1 MSMRTGQGSTL
12 LLRRTVP
19 RIAGNAQSAYIA
31 VHDARAFPVLLVST
45 PAPLRSGA
53 VTDPTSPVDVLLDA
67 AFRVFAAQGYRATRL
82 EDVAEAA
89 GVTKGAIYHYFNG
102 KEDLLRRAVQ
112 SRHRAMFAEIEAAL
126 VRERAPAAAKIRFV
140 LRKVW
145 LHWMV
150 PEWGQAFRLLVG
162 ELSIEFPALFRM
174 WAEEGPVHGWALVRQ
189 LIEEGVKG
197 GEFRADVDPEVAARL
212 VVSGLM
218 LQAALQVHLGL
229 AELAP
234 CDADRIFDS
243 AVELF
248 LHGLAVTHG
257 PPPRS

>member
-1 MSMRTGQGSTL
+1 MSM
-12 LLRRTVP
+12 
-19 RIAGNAQSAYIA
+19 SA
-31 VHDARAFPVLLVST
+31 SS
-45 PAPLRSGA
+45 RSGT
-53 VTDPTSPVDVLLDA
+53 VTDATSPADVLLAA
-67 AFRVFAAQGYRATRL
+67 AFRVFAARGYRATRL
-82 EDVAEAA
+82 EDVADAA
-89 GVTKGAIYHYFNG
+89 GVTKGAIYHYFHS

-112 SRHRAMFAEIEAAL
+112 SRHRSMFADIETAL
-126 VRERAPAAAKIRFV
+126 EREQAPAAARIRFV

-145 LHWMV
+145 LHWME
-150 PEWGQAFRLLVG
+150 PDWGQAFRLLLG

-174 WAEEGPVHGWALVRQ
+174 WAEEGPVHGWALVRR
-189 LIEEGVKG
+189 LIEEGVAG
-197 GEFRADVDPEVAARL
+197 GEFRVDVDAEVAARL

-257 PPPRS
+257 MPHRP